1 MQNITNWEELIRHVK
16 EHYQLEGTVEEL
28 LFFVGMQEYGHGIC
42 CYSKDEKL
50 ALIKVGLCKVFS
62 YAGLFEFKGYGG
74 DGWPRWEQV
83 QGSVMPAIEKQEELI
98 KTGLISFFRGEQ

>member
-1 MQNITNWEELIRHVK
+1 MGRANQACKRALSIGGHRGGVAF
-16 EHYQLEGTVEEL
+16 
-28 LFFVGMQEYGHGIC
+28 FFVGMQEYGHGIC

-62 YAGLFEFKGYGG
+62 YVGLFEFKGYVG
-74 DGWPRWEQV
+74 DGWPRWGQV

-98 KTGLISFFRGEQ
+98 KTGLISFFRREQ